1 MGLITHVFFSSY
13 INTLKNIYGPK
24 DQEIQIYNTLQTT
37 QGCCETIR
45 VASSYTNS
53 ISMQSQRYKMGV
65 YKTIGKMNGNLV
77 YEQQVNRNYAF
88 AWKDKQGL
96 IQW

>member
-1 MGLITHVFFSSY
+1 
-13 INTLKNIYGPK
+13 
-24 DQEIQIYNTLQTT
+24 
-37 QGCCETIR
+37 
-45 VASSYTNS
+45 
-53 ISMQSQRYKMGV
+53 MQSQKYKMGV

-88 AWKDKQGL
+88 AWKDNEGF